1 MTKISKSWHGTIE
14 QQLQDCYDESVKRG
28 LEDWSTAT
36 SELLKQTLELIE
48 ARQKY
53 TKVINDQYEAANHKV
68 AYLEK
73 TIEEML
79 AEEAN
84 DKANDKAND
93 DDAAQIIVSWQWRAK
108 AATGAKWND
117 CTELIY
123 LQMQQQHDFHYET
136 RRLVVANDI

>member
-84 DKANDKAND
+84 DKAND